1 MSQVQKVASRL
12 SAKLAQMSG
21 IRPYDMGTLDKPN
34 FNNIVKNIQ
43 NLVDGFNY
51 LSFEVNEMN
60 KKPAAQSAAGNDVV
74 QQLDQAGVKITQL

>member
-1 MSQVQKVASRL
+1 MSQVKKVASRL
-12 SAKLAQMSG
+12 EAKLAQMSG
-21 IRPYDMGTLDKPN
+21 IRPYDMGTLDNPN

-60 KKPAAQSAAGNDVV
+60 KRQKVETGANIS